1 MNEHT
6 DPARPGGPYQPSA
19 PDQPAGPAPST
30 SGPAVE
36 LSALRRDYVVR
47 AKADGS
53 RLRRRRVVRAVDD
66 ITLTVERGEA
76 VGFVGANGA
85 GKSTTIKMMTGIL
98 QPTSGQVR
106 VLGRQ
111 PVPERRLLAR
121 EIGVVFGQRSQ
132 LWWDLPLRDSY
143 RILAAMHRLTDAA
156 RDARLERL
164 AEGLDLTA
172 FLDQPV
178 RQLSLGQR
186 MRGEVAAALLHS
198 PALVI
203 LDEPTIG
210 LDMVSKEGL
219 RRFLREDR
227 TERGTTLFLT
237 THDMSDVERLCG
249 RIAVVNSGT
258 VAYDGDLAGFRQ
270 SLGAPRELVVDL
282 AQPRQ
287 GLELPAGAE
296 PAAVEAEG
304 IRHRIRFQGAQ
315 LTVPALLSAIGAQA
329 EVRDLSLAEPA
340 IEDLV
345 RQIYAR
351 GRGSV
356 E

>member
-6 DPARPGGPYQPSA
+6 DPAQPGGPYQPSA
-19 PDQPAGPAPST
+19 PDQPAEPAPST

-47 AKADGS
+47 TKAEGS
-53 RLRRRRVVRAVDD
+53 RLRRKRVVRAVDD
-66 ITLTVERGEA
+66 VTLTVQRGEA

-106 VLGRQ
+106 VLGRR
-111 PVPERRLLAR
+111 PVPERRQLAR

-143 RILAAMHRLTDAA
+143 RILAAMHRLTDAQ
-156 RDARLERL
+156 RDARLARL
-164 AEGLDLTA
+164 VDGLDLA
-172 FLDQPV
+172 PFLDQPV

-227 TERGTTLFLT
+227 AERGTTLFLT
-237 THDMSDVERLCG
+237 THDMSDVERLCE
-249 RIAVVNSGT
+249 RIVVLGSGSI
-258 VAYDGDLAGFRQ
+258 AYDGPLAGFRE

-282 AQPRQ
+282 AEPRAR
-287 GLELPAGAE
+287 LDLPVGAE
-296 PAAVEAEG
+296 PGTVEAEG
-304 IRHRIRFQGAQ
+304 IRHRIRFHGSQ
-315 LTVPALLSAIGAQA
+315 LTVPALLAAISAQA

-345 RQIYAR
+345 RQIYAQ
-351 GRGSV
+351 GR
-356 E
+356 